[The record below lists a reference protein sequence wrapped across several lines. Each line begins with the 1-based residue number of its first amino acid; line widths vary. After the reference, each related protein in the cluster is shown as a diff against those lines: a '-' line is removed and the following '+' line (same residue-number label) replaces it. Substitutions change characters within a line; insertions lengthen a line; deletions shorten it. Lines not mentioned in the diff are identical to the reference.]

1 MLFRSKK
8 KGKTLSLGKF
18 HIEVESA
25 YPQGQSAVAQT
36 RARTADPTP
45 QTRRPNYKS
54 KEEFPLLGASPAAS
68 SHKQNFHAA
77 AHPPESDRLLPREQV
92 MDVSGSPSELA
103 CLKAAAAE
111 LARLKARDDLLEELA
126 AEGSAELKA
135 ETNMLLKEFAHL
147 LQTYKMKGCISFYGR
162 RALQMVP
169 SNDFDFVV
177 DFNHV
182 LDEGYIDLA
191 VKIVKENDA
200 CRGNAWLLGTAI
212 NFLRTPRL
220 LDRNELQSVFL
231 DFENLPVS
239 MKSFAQ
245 YDALDLVQGD
255 ASPFGQENHLVTARF
270 IGRQI
275 YISAEEHVLKQ
286 NLAGKTWGGQFEAKD
301 IYIILFSRTSILCL
315 IRPSGETLV
324 CSPENRVLDIKKLHE
339 IMSVKYELA
348 GHFPPHFKCLDD
360 DISLLDATTIDVSS
374 VVQYLPYH
382 VALMPFAANEYLTEK
397 LHKAIESVRIPANE
411 FRDYI
416 SVFES
421 VPAGNVDWRDDYTE
435 SNSQDELLKAVYK
448 HDPRAIQQILD
459 KSIGPVQEDTSNTE
473 VQITSA
479 TVLQENTRFA
489 ELQESTR
496 QDSSSS
502 TGVRSSAV
510 TEKTKFKRNKKGKLA
525 FKRHLDVHLHS
536 HLAAKA
542 GTRPL
547 SGMFQAEAYSSKNND
562 VLGEIF
568 TDLFSGPSMKMKKF
582 LRPIM
587 AHYRHLRDMD
597 DE

>member
-1 MLFRSKK
+1 M
-8 KGKTLSLGKF
+8 
-18 HIEVESA
+18 ESA

>member
-1 MLFRSKK
+1 
-8 KGKTLSLGKF
+8 
-18 HIEVESA
+18 
-25 YPQGQSAVAQT
+25 
-36 RARTADPTP
+36 
-45 QTRRPNYKS
+45 
-54 KEEFPLLGASPAAS
+54 
-68 SHKQNFHAA
+68 
-77 AHPPESDRLLPREQV
+77 

-339 IMSVKYELA
+339 IMSVN
-348 GHFPPHFKCLDD
+348 
-360 DISLLDATTIDVSS
+360 S

>member
-1 MLFRSKK
+1 
-8 KGKTLSLGKF
+8 
-18 HIEVESA
+18 
-25 YPQGQSAVAQT
+25 
-36 RARTADPTP
+36 
-45 QTRRPNYKS
+45 
-54 KEEFPLLGASPAAS
+54 
-68 SHKQNFHAA
+68 
-77 AHPPESDRLLPREQV
+77 

-147 LQTYKMKGCISFYGR
+147 LQT
-162 RALQMVP
+162 
-169 SNDFDFVV
+169 
-177 DFNHV
+177 
-182 LDEGYIDLA
+182 
-191 VKIVKENDA
+191 
-200 CRGNAWLLGTAI
+200 NAWLLGTAI